1 MAARFETTSLLA
13 PSATAQNNSPIQNST
28 ILVHSVALSRPDDV
42 SNTSCCGHKY
52 RIQCIRSKGAMAVLL
67 WGLLLHM
74 AIPFDTSVHLLRLSL
89 TSEKN
94 SSKIQ
99 AWLPGEA
106 LYRMLFIL
114 YPFMGWLADA
124 KIGRYKAIAGSIVS
138 IFVASV
144 LMIVGYLIH
153 IFAGN
158 SHTLKAIVIIL
169 LGVGVLF
176 NVGGFA
182 SFDANVIPFLTDQ
195 VLGASGESL
204 SALVHWYFWVSALA
218 EIINISL
225 HSISIDNQHVTL
237 GTLVVHCICTSIV
250 LLACFGLRKWLDTT
264 PLITNPINL
273 IIKVLRYAYKNK
285 YAQNRSA
292 LTYWEEVTPSRIDLG
307 KEKYGGPFSEEEVED
322 VKTSLRLLP
331 LVFLSGT
338 YGLMLAPIA
347 YIKEL
352 QQPSIDNKAA
362 SIALGLVENDGIQN
376 AFFLL
381 VFIAVFHFLIYPLF
395 YNYIPS
401 VLKWIGLGLFLSTVY
416 LLYITILDPIATSK
430 TNNTELCLLQNI
442 TSEGNNQLQLEYYWA
457 LPAVSINGLSQLF
470 IVPFAFEFVIAQT
483 PGRMKGL
490 MVGLWFAFYGIIQT
504 ISLYIYIPFKYIPLT
519 SVFSC
524 TFYYYITKTLISF
537 IMFALF
543 LVLAY
548 KYKLRTRNIPI
559 NFNVLAENH
568 YNKYLSINSVSG
580 DRVSYNSSMIRDAER
595 SDTSS
600 SCSSCD

>member
-28 ILVHSVALSRPDDV
+28 ILVHSVALSRPDDA
-42 SNTSCCGHKY
+42 SNTTCCGHNY
-52 RIQCIRSKGAMAVLL
+52 RIQCIRSKGAMTVLL

-89 TSEKN
+89 NSEN
-94 SSKIQ
+94 SSAIQ

-138 IFVASV
+138 IFIASV

-153 IFAGN
+153 IFAGD
-158 SHTLKAIVIIL
+158 SHTIVRIIVTIL
-169 LGVGVLF
+169 LGIGVLF

-218 EIINISL
+218 EIVNISL
-225 HSISIDNQHVTL
+225 HSVSIDNQHVTL
-237 GTLVVHCICTSIV
+237 GTLVVHCICTSAV
-250 LLACFGLRKWLDTT
+250 LITCIGLRKWLDTT

-285 YAQNRSA
+285 YARNRSA

-338 YGLMLAPIA
+338 YGLMLAPITF
-347 YIKEL
+347 IKEL
-352 QQPSIDNKAA
+352 QQPNIDNKVA
-362 SIALGLVENDGIQN
+362 SMAFDLVENNGIQN

-381 VFIAVFHFLIYPLF
+381 IFIAVFHFLVYPIL

-401 VLKWIGLGLFLSTVY
+401 VLKWIGLGLFLSTLY
-416 LLYITILDPIATSK
+416 LLYITILDPIATAR
-430 TNNTELCLLQNI
+430 TNSTQLCLLQNI
-442 TSEGNNQLQLEYYWA
+442 TLEGSHLQLEYYWG
-457 LPAVSINGLSQLF
+457 LPAITINGLAQTF

-483 PGRMKGL
+483 PGPMKGL
-490 MVGLWFAFYGIIQT
+490 MVGLWFGFYGIIQT
-504 ISLYIYIPFKYIPLT
+504 VSLYIYVPFKYIPLV

-524 TFYYYITKTLISF
+524 TFYYYLTKTLISF
-537 IMFALF
+537 LMFAFF
-543 LVLAY
+543 LGLAY
-548 KYKLRTRNIPI
+548 KYKLRTRNVPI
-559 NFNVLAENH
+559 NFNILAENH

-580 DRVSYNSSMIRDAER
+580 DGVSYDSSMIRDAER
-595 SDTSS
+595 SDSSS

>member
-28 ILVHSVALSRPDDV
+28 ILVHSVALSRPDDA
-42 SNTSCCGHKY
+42 SNTTCCGHNY

-89 TSEKN
+89 NSQN
-94 SSKIQ
+94 SSAVQ

-124 KIGRYKAIAGSIVS
+124 KIGRYKAIVGSIVS
-138 IFVASV
+138 IFIASV

-153 IFAGN
+153 IFAGD
-158 SHTLKAIVIIL
+158 SHAFVRAIVTIL

-218 EIINISL
+218 EIVNISL

-250 LLACFGLRKWLDTT
+250 LIACIGLRKWLDTT
-264 PLITNPINL
+264 PLITNPIKL
-273 IIKVLRYAYKNK
+273 IIKVLRYACKNK
-285 YAQNRSA
+285 YARNRSA

-338 YGLMLAPIA
+338 YGLMLAPITF
-347 YIKEL
+347 IKEL
-352 QQPSIDNKAA
+352 QQPNIDNKVG
-362 SIALGLVENDGIQN
+362 SIAFDLVENNGIQN

-381 VFIAVFHFLIYPLF
+381 IFIAVFHFLVYPIL

-401 VLKWIGLGLFLSTVY
+401 VLKWIGLGLFLSTLY
-416 LLYITILDPIATSK
+416 LLYTTILDPIATAK

-442 TSEGNNQLQLEYYWA
+442 TSEGSRLQLEYYWA
-457 LPAVSINGLSQLF
+457 LPAVTINGLAQTF
-470 IVPFAFEFVIAQT
+470 IVPFAFEFIIAQT
-483 PGRMKGL
+483 PGPMKGL
-490 MVGLWFAFYGIIQT
+490 MVGLWFASYGIIQT
-504 ISLYIYIPFKYIPLT
+504 ISLYIYIPFKYIPLI

-524 TFYYYITKTLISF
+524 TFYYYATKTLISF
-537 IMFALF
+537 LTFALF
-543 LVLAY
+543 LGLAY
-548 KYKLRTRNIPI
+548 KYKLRTRNVPI
-559 NFNVLAENH
+559 NFNILAENH

-580 DRVSYNSSMIRDAER
+580 DGVSYDSSMIRDADR